1 MVDAGHFQNVSPGR
15 AFEAWSLNL
24 FSLWPQLFVHT
35 SLVTFLT
42 SLLRGG
48 PFLCMSSLLGS
59 ECLTGRLDHNG
70 SLLFSSD
77 FFLASS
83 ADGGIAPKAGLAS
96 RSPADRVLRGLPVLP
111 RDLAVGTVSIKFQFR
126 IKSLA
131 VSVVCRKLRIVV
143 SKISVSGTPPWL
155 TDSTPTERR
164 LHAHPKST
172 RLRSRFDKP
181 QAM

>member
-1 MVDAGHFQNVSPGR
+1 
-15 AFEAWSLNL
+15 
-24 FSLWPQLFVHT
+24 
-35 SLVTFLT
+35 
-42 SLLRGG
+42 
-48 PFLCMSSLLGS
+48 MSSLLGS
-59 ECLTGRLDHNG
+59 ECLTSRLDHNG

-111 RDLAVGTVSIKFQFR
+111 RDLAVGTVSIKFQFC

-131 VSVVCRKLRIVV
+131 VGVVCRKLRIVV
-143 SKISVSGTPPWL
+143 SKISASGTPPWL

-164 LHAHPKST
+164 LHAHSKST